1 MRIRPRQ
8 QLLQLWRTVLDRC
21 YRDQQWHWGGR
32 DGANSISD
40 AEQLLYLLYP
50 ATEISART
58 PDRTGDMAPDVA
70 AVLAPR
76 GRNIVMVRGVGL
88 LRIR

>member
-8 QLLQLWRTVLDRC
+8 QLLRLWCAVLDRS

-32 DGANSISD
+32 DGANSISH
-40 AEQLLYLLYP
+40 AEQLLCLLYP

-58 PDRTGDMAPDVA
+58 LDRPGAMAPDVA
-70 AVLAPR
+70 AVLAPL
-76 GRNIVMVRGVGL
+76 GRNPVTVCGVGL